1 MPRNWP
7 EGAYVAALLVLTT
20 ATGAIDGVSYLAL
33 DRVFTGNMTGNV
45 IFIGF
50 GLVGVAGVP
59 VLNNAVALVA
69 FMAGAVIAS
78 RITCRAPTDLRLPRS
93 AVGILV
99 VNTLLTFALAGV
111 WFAVGAL
118 EEGVMIA
125 ITGLFSLLLGAQ
137 AAAVR
142 SIGLSDLSTVVVTM
156 TAVNLSSDSRVAGGT
171 GAAWRRRLG
180 AIAAM
185 ASGALVSALITTRIG
200 APWALLVAG
209 ALMTVGVGLLA
220 NARRIERTRIRE
232 GAADPAASDP
242 DGLPA

>member
-1 MPRNWP
+1 MPRHWP

-59 VLNNAVALVA
+59 VLNNAVALLA

-78 RITCRAPTDLRLPRS
+78 RITCRAPTDVRLPRS
-93 AVGILV
+93 AVWILV

-111 WFAVGAL
+111 WSAVGTL
-118 EEGVMIA
+118 DTGVMIA

-171 GAAWRRRLG
+171 GAAWRRRFG

-185 ASGALVSALITTRIG
+185 ATGALVSALITTRIG

-209 ALMTVGVGLLA
+209 TLMAVGVGLLA
-220 NARRIERTRIRE
+220 NARRIERTRVRE
-232 GAADPAASDP
+232 EATDRAAGDP

>member
-7 EGAYVAALLVLTT
+7 EGAYVAALLVLTI

-69 FMAGAVIAS
+69 FMAGAVIAA

-93 AVGILV
+93 AVWILV
-99 VNTLLTFALAGV
+99 VNTLLTFALAVV
-111 WFAVGAL
+111 WFAVGTL
-118 EEGVMIA
+118 DKGVMIA

-171 GAAWRRRLG
+171 GAAWRRRFG

-185 ASGALVSALITTRIG
+185 ATGALVSALITGT
-200 APWALLVAG
+200 
-209 ALMTVGVGLLA
+209 LMTVGVGLLA
-220 NARRIERTRIRE
+220 NARRIERTRARE
-232 GAADPAASDP
+232 EALDPATSGS